1 MIQDI
6 FSHKIFFILT
16 KSINLNIILIYP
28 YGYKQ
33 IKSEEGRKID
43 SLIGLFKTLSDENRL
58 RLMLLLAKQDLC
70 VCQMCGVLD
79 LPQPR
84 ISKHLAKLR
93 DKNFVID
100 DRREQYVFYS
110 INKEDK
116 VLMSII
122 EDILK
127 NINLYPQ
134 LKTDHDRLKD
144 IDKYLSAC
152 NIEDMK
158 RLI

>member
-1 MIQDI
+1 MI
-6 FSHKIFFILT
+6 
-16 KSINLNIILIYP
+16 
-28 YGYKQ
+28 
-33 IKSEEGRKID
+33 
-43 SLIGLFKTLSDENRL
+43 
-58 RLMLLLAKQDLC
+58 LLAKQELC

-84 ISKHLAKLR
+84 ISKHLSKLR
-93 DKNFVID
+93 DKDFVID

-122 EDILK
+122 EDILQ

-134 LKTDHDRLKD
+134 LKIDQARLKD
-144 IDKYLSAC
+144 IDKYLSLC
-152 NIEDMK
+152 NIENINK
-158 RLI
+158 LL